1 MSDEKEDGQGKT
13 RLQTKQTLV
22 IAKWRKG
29 ELSAVSEKKF
39 GEPSSTP
46 SPSPQACGCDNG
58 GVGSVVD
65 AWIFKQR
72 REVWSIEVWSIEA
85 IENILQVKRHVTDA
99 LLERAAWEDHVTLS
113 GQHQKKSTGN
123 YRASRCRYHPR
134 QAEPPAGPPSLP
146 WQACSPKGGTTR
158 RTAMGRSKLSGLAR
172 RSHPS
177 PLGWKSLWGEYQT
190 TTNFQTQIL
199 WPSNTMPLVRG
210 GKRPPSTTH
219 RTQRFLNHA
228 MAHGTTA
235 HFRSWEVVGGGAECL
250 CPSPPTPGDG
260 GGAQSAGGAGGTRWG
275 CGGEG
280 TSPGARGGSAVH
292 HEALLLRHILFVI
305 L

>member
-1 MSDEKEDGQGKT
+1 
-13 RLQTKQTLV
+13 
-22 IAKWRKG
+22 
-29 ELSAVSEKKF
+29 
-39 GEPSSTP
+39 
-46 SPSPQACGCDNG
+46 
-58 GVGSVVD
+58 
-65 AWIFKQR
+65 
-72 REVWSIEVWSIEA
+72 
-85 IENILQVKRHVTDA
+85 
-99 LLERAAWEDHVTLS
+99 
-113 GQHQKKSTGN
+113 
-123 YRASRCRYHPR
+123 
-134 QAEPPAGPPSLP
+134 
-146 WQACSPKGGTTR
+146 
-158 RTAMGRSKLSGLAR
+158 MGRSCYSVWPTPKKIHRQLPSVQMPISPETSGSLPQG
-172 RSHPS
+172 HLPS
-177 PLGWKSLWGEYQT
+177 PGRRALPKGAPLGEPRWVGQSSAALQGVVTPVHWDGKACGGEYQT

-235 HFRSWEVVGGGAECL
+235 HFRSWEVVGGGAECP